1 MSSFRSLIAFA
12 LLLFVATL
20 NASAQITSGS
30 MSGSVVDSSDQVVPG
45 ADVIITNEQTG
56 EERRTVTN
64 EVGLF
69 AFPAL
74 QPGPYTV
81 RAELAGFRPIEI
93 KGNMILSN
101 NRLAVPPLRL
111 EVGSLAEAVTVTAV
125 GEVVATTQT
134 SHQAIL
140 DLKQVENLSIRG
152 RDPISL
158 LKILPGVAL
167 LSNDQETFG
176 GSFST
181 PVPNI
186 QGGRGQTIY
195 VDGINGGDGGG
206 GGAFSAATNM
216 DAIAEVNVQMSAYT
230 AEYGLKGGAQVN
242 IITKHGGAEYHG
254 SGYWYRRHEAM
265 NATNFFNNRAG
276 IPKPQYRYSNLGGTL
291 GGPIPKIPKIHGGNK
306 LFFFYSIDDTQL
318 KDVNPLR
325 RYTVPTAL
333 ERQGDFSQTR
343 TPAGALVV
351 VRDPV
356 TGLPFNDNKIPLGR
370 IDPVGSAFLNM
381 LPMPNVNGVGY
392 NYEAQEP
399 SIDHPRRQ
407 HLTRVDYR
415 PTDRDSLSF
424 RYSSWYT
431 KSVGWNVAGSSAR
444 WGLVRQRYDFT
455 TDVGKFDYTRILNT
469 STILE
474 FTGGIFH
481 STEAGPPEDDRAL
494 AGIQRRTYPALANL
508 QQFAALH
515 NPLGLIPKARWG
527 GLQSSSG
534 TGDCGGG
541 AVNQCSDIFYDNRW
555 PIYGA
560 DDASAISLNLTH
572 TRGTHTYKMGIMRER
587 EVFGQAR
594 AGIFAGEFNFRQDAA
609 DPANTGYAF
618 ANAFIGHV
626 TEYQESLGRRPDFR
640 KQNTWAW
647 FAQDTWKINRK
658 LTLDYG
664 LRMYLWDYPEQTEA
678 SMFGQERFDPAW
690 GGNPPVLYRPVLS
703 GGQRRAQNPR
713 TSEILPVTFVG
724 LIVPG
729 TGYTCG
735 VITPDQPCQI
745 NGVVPFENGNYTE
758 SGRGFVEKPPIQ
770 FDPRVGIAYAL
781 NPQTVVR
788 VAGGSFHNA
797 TGGSDFRGGPAFEY
811 DKRVLFTD
819 TSSFILGASA
829 ASPVPNTAGT
839 VRTDNRR
846 PNTYRFTAALQREI
860 GKNIVADVAYVG
872 DRTKFLTRSVN
883 INQVPAGAQFNP
895 ANRDLSVTPTAAN
908 PAALPDDFLRPIVG
922 YRDIRMEDASGTGRY
937 DSLQVQ
943 LTRRFTGRFEMAGS
957 YTWARGYQN
966 FMCGEGN
973 NTSQCEN
980 NNMQSAPNNGGANSY
995 SGNGVPTSANNWRTN
1010 IQEHVVVASYMV
1022 EIPGGSRVFG
1032 NGARWFTDNWRVSG
1046 ISTFGTGSLL
1056 DVTFSTTDNFNFH
1069 GGGERCGN
1077 NNAPF
1082 PVITGD
1088 PNENAGRSIDGFFDT
1103 SVFKRP
1109 AGRGDIGTCSN
1120 AVVIGPG
1127 WHNHDLSIFK
1137 DFPIRG
1143 AQTFQFR
1150 WEIYNLF
1157 NQVQWD
1163 AIDRT
1168 AQFDPAGNQ
1177 VDAAFGKPTS
1187 ARNER
1192 RMQLSIRYIF

>member
-1 MSSFRSLIAFA
+1 
-12 LLLFVATL
+12 
-20 NASAQITSGS
+20 
-30 MSGSVVDSSDQVVPG
+30 MSGTVVDASNQVVPG
-45 ADVIITNEQTG
+45 ADVIITHEQSQ
-56 EERRTVTN
+56 EVRRTVTN
-64 EVGLF
+64 EVGAF
-69 AFPAL
+69 VFPAL

-81 RAELAGFRPIEI
+81 RAELAGFRPIEMS
-93 KGNMILSN
+93 KMMVLANS
-101 NRLAVPPLRL
+101 RLAVPPLKL

-125 GEVVATTQT
+125 GEVVAATQT
-134 SHQAIL
+134 SHQAVL

-167 LSNDQETFG
+167 LNNDQETFG

-206 GGAFSAATNM
+206 GGNFSAATNM

-254 SGYWYRRHEAM
+254 SGYWYRRHEAL

-276 IPKPQYRYSNLGGTL
+276 IPKPRYRYSNLGGTL
-291 GGPIPKIPKIHGGNK
+291 GGPIPKIPKVHGGNK
-306 LFFFYSIDDTQL
+306 LFFFYSVDDTQL
-318 KDVNPLR
+318 ADVNPLR

-333 ERQGDFSQTR
+333 ERSGDFSQSR
-343 TPAGALVV
+343 TPAGALIV

-356 TGLPFNDNKIPLGR
+356 TQQPFADNRVPASR
-370 IDPVGSAFLNM
+370 MDPIGSAFLNM

-415 PTDRDSLSF
+415 PTDKDSLSF

-455 TDVGKFDYTRILNT
+455 TDVGKMDYTRILNT
-469 STILE
+469 STVLE
-474 FTGGIFH
+474 FTAGLFH

-494 AGIQRRTYPALANL
+494 AGIQRRSYPALANL
-508 QQFAALH
+508 PQFAALH
-515 NPLGLIPKARWG
+515 NPLGLIPKVRWG
-527 GLQSSSG
+527 TNLQSSSG
-534 TGDCGGG
+534 SGDCGGA

-560 DDASAISLNLTH
+560 DDASAISINLTH
-572 TRGTHTYKMGIMRER
+572 TRGTHTYKMGVMRER

-594 AGIFAGEFNFRQDAA
+594 AGIFGGEYNFRQDAT
-609 DPANTGYAF
+609 DPNNAGYAF
-618 ANAFIGHV
+618 ANAYLGHV
-626 TEYQESLGRRPDFR
+626 TEYVESLGRRPDFR

-647 FAQDTWKINRK
+647 FVQDTWKLTPK
-658 LTLDYG
+658 LTFDYG
-664 LRMYLWDYPEQTEA
+664 LRMYKWDYPEQTEA
-678 SMFGQERFDPAW
+678 SMFGQEAFDPRW
-690 GGNPPVLYRPVLS
+690 GGNPPVLYRPVLVS
-703 GGQRRAQNPR
+703 GARRAQNPR
-713 TSEILPVTFVG
+713 TGEILPPTFIG

-735 VITPDQPCQI
+735 VITPDKPCQI
-745 NGVVPFENGNYTE
+745 NGIVPFENGNYTKT
-758 SGRGFVEKPPIQ
+758 GRGFIERPPIQ
-770 FDPRVGIAYAL
+770 FDPRVGLAYSL
-781 NPQTVVR
+781 NQKTAIR
-788 VAGGSFHNA
+788 VAGGSFHA
-797 TGGSDFRGGPAFEY
+797 AVGGSDFRGGPAFEY
-811 DKRVLFTD
+811 DKRVLYTD

-829 ASPVPNTAGT
+829 ASTVPNTAGA
-839 VRTDNRR
+839 VRTDSRR
-846 PNTYRFTAALQREI
+846 PNTYRFSAAIQREL
-860 GKNIVADVAYVG
+860 GANIVADVAYVG
-872 DRTKFLTRSVN
+872 DRTKYLTKSVN
-883 INQVPAGAQFNP
+883 INQVPAGAQFDP

-908 PAALPDDFLRPIVG
+908 PGALDSVFLRPIIG
-922 YRDIRMEDASGTGRY
+922 YRDIRMESADGTSRY
-937 DSLQVQ
+937 DSLQIQ

-966 FMCGEGN
+966 TLCGAGN
-973 NTSQCEN
+973 NTSTCDQGAN
-980 NNMQSAPNNGGANSY
+980 LQASPDNGGANSY

-1022 EIPGGSRVFG
+1022 EIPKGSAVFG
-1032 NGARWFTDNWRVSG
+1032 SKSRYFLDNWRVSG

-1056 DVTFSTTDNFNFH
+1056 DVTFTTTDNFNFT

-1077 NNAPF
+1077 NQGPY
-1082 PVITGD
+1082 PVITGN
-1088 PNENAGRSIDGFFDT
+1088 PNDNAQHNIDGFFDT

-1109 AGRGDIGTCSN
+1109 AGRGDVGTCQN
-1120 AVVIGPG
+1120 GVVTGPG

-1137 DFPIRG
+1137 DIPLKG
-1143 AQTFQFR
+1143 NQTFQFR

-1157 NQVQWD
+1157 NQVKWD
-1163 AIDRT
+1163 EIDRT
-1168 AQFDPAGNQ
+1168 AIFDAAGNQ
-1177 VDAAFGKPTS
+1177 TDAGFGKPTS

>member
-1 MSSFRSLIAFA
+1 MRCPTI
-12 LLLFVATL
+12 LLLILCAAVG
-20 NASAQITSGS
+20 NVSAQITSGS
-30 MSGSVVDSSDQVVPG
+30 MSGTVVDSSDQLVPG

-56 EERRTVTN
+56 EIRRTVTN
-64 EVGLF
+64 DIGAF

-81 RAELAGFRPIEI
+81 RAELAGFRPIEV
-93 KGNMILSN
+93 KANMVLSN
-101 NRLAVPPLRL
+101 NRLAMPPLRL
-111 EVGSLAEAVTVTAV
+111 EVGSLAEAVTVSAV

-167 LSNDQETFG
+167 LNNDQETFG

-206 GGAFSAATNM
+206 GGNFSAATNM

-242 IITKHGGAEYHG
+242 IITKHGGTEYHG
-254 SGYWYRRHEAM
+254 SGYWYRRHEAL

-291 GGPIPKIPKIHGGNK
+291 GGPIPKIPKVHSGDK
-306 LFFFYSIDDTQL
+306 LFFFYSVDDTQL

-325 RYTVPTAL
+325 RYTVPSAL
-333 ERQGDFSQTR
+333 ERQGDFSQSR
-343 TPAGALVV
+343 TPAGALIQ
-351 VRDPV
+351 VRDPL
-356 TGLPFNDNKIPLGR
+356 TGLPFPDNKIPLNR
-370 IDPVGSAFLNM
+370 MDPVGSTFLNM
-381 LPMPNVNGVGY
+381 LPAPNVNGVGY

-415 PTDRDSLSF
+415 PTDKDSLSF

-431 KSVGWNVAGSSAR
+431 KSVGWNVAGSSSR

-494 AGIQRRTYPALANL
+494 AGIQRATYPALRNL
-508 QQFAALH
+508 PQFAALH

-527 GLQSSSG
+527 ALQSSSG

-541 AVNQCSDIFYDNRW
+541 AANQCSDIFYDNRW

-560 DDASAISLNLTH
+560 DDASAISVNLTH
-572 TRGTHTYKMGIMRER
+572 TRGAHTYKMGVMRER

-609 DPANTGYAF
+609 DPGNANYAF
-618 ANAFIGHV
+618 ANAFLGHV
-626 TEYQESLGRRPDFR
+626 TEYTESLGRRPDFR

-647 FAQDTWKINRK
+647 FVQDTWKLTRK
-658 LTLDYG
+658 LTFDYG
-664 LRMYLWDYPEQTEA
+664 LRMYKWDYPEQTEA
-678 SMFGQERFDPAW
+678 SMFGQERFDPSW
-690 GGNPPVLYRPVLS
+690 GGNPPVLYRPVLVN
-703 GGQRRAQNPR
+703 GARRAQNPR
-713 TSEILPVTFVG
+713 TGEILPVTFIG

-729 TGYTCG
+729 TGYNCG
-735 VITPDQPCQI
+735 VITPDNPCQI

-770 FDPRVGIAYAL
+770 FDPRVGLAYAL
-781 NPQTVVR
+781 NPKTVVR
-788 VAGGSFHNA
+788 VGGGSFHNA

-819 TSSFILGASA
+819 TSSFIQGASA
-829 ASPVPNTAGT
+829 DLDGAEHRRRSPNRHPPAEYVSIHGGAAARDRQQHRCRCRVRRGPDEVPHEKHQHQSGPSRCAVQSREPRPVGDTKRRKPGRVAGRLPAT
-839 VRTDNRR
+839 HHRVQGHPDGGCRR
-846 PNTYRFTAALQREI
+846 HIRIRFAAGSAHPAFYRPLRNGREL
-860 GKNIVADVAYVG
+860 YVG
-872 DRTKFLTRSVN
+872 SRLSEHAVRRWQQHEPVRSGREHADQRRTTVGRIRTPAMACRSAPTTGARTSRSMSWSRATWSRF
-883 INQVPAGAQFNP
+883 QAGATCSDP
-895 ANRDLSVTPTAAN
+895 R
-908 PAALPDDFLRPIVG
+908 
-922 YRDIRMEDASGTGRY
+922 
-937 DSLQVQ
+937 
-943 LTRRFTGRFEMAGS
+943 
-957 YTWARGYQN
+957 
-966 FMCGEGN
+966 
-973 NTSQCEN
+973 
-980 NNMQSAPNNGGANSY
+980 
-995 SGNGVPTSANNWRTN
+995 
-1010 IQEHVVVASYMV
+1010 
-1022 EIPGGSRVFG
+1022 SRLL
-1032 NGARWFTDNWRVSG
+1032 TDNWRISG

-1056 DVTFSTTDNFNFH
+1056 DVTFATTRQLQLPRWRRALRQQSGPISGHHRRSEQEWRRRASTGSSTRASSSVRQAGVMSAH
-1069 GGGERCGN
+1069 AATRMWSAQAGT
-1077 NNAPF
+1077 
-1082 PVITGD
+1082 ITTS
-1088 PNENAGRSIDGFFDT
+1088 RSSRI
-1103 SVFKRP
+1103 SP
-1109 AGRGDIGTCSN
+1109 
-1120 AVVIGPG
+1120 
-1127 WHNHDLSIFK
+1127 
-1137 DFPIRG
+1137 
-1143 AQTFQFR
+1143 
-1150 WEIYNLF
+1150 
-1157 NQVQWD
+1157 
-1163 AIDRT
+1163 
-1168 AQFDPAGNQ
+1168 
-1177 VDAAFGKPTS
+1177 
-1187 ARNER
+1187 
-1192 RMQLSIRYIF
+1192 